1 MYRSLKSFYFSQ
13 RKNYSLSEDFI
24 IDEFIFC
31 DDKIDFKLL
40 TDSNDIGIDELI
52 ILDKELHE
60 IFNGR
65 EVNFSVQNIIDSN
78 YPKRYFYY
86 IKYDEFINE
95 VQKLLKNHGFS
106 LTNNDR
112 INFLEDYIEIYISN
126 SICRFKLLSNS
137 FLNDIKEFISQKF
150 NDEVE
155 VLMLNSLLTKDE
167 KSIEKL
173 ESKLEDKRKEIIKV
187 NEVKVDK
194 VKVIKDNTKDA
205 DIFKIGKKI
214 SDKEP
219 LLNISELDQNS
230 GYCKIQGRVYELEIR
245 DLKNGKKL
253 ALFDLEDETSA
264 MSCKCF
270 LDDKKFS
277 VFNEHINSK
286 SIENGINITVTGR
299 VEYDQYSKCIAMMI
313 DGIEKAS
320 KIVYSDNSTEKRVE
334 LHLNSQMSGLDGCV
348 NLELLKARLQDMG
361 HTAIGV
367 TDIGVVQAYPQIM
380 DLFGNGEIKPLYGIE
395 LNLLEDNPR
404 ILYNY
409 KEGTKFNKFVVFDI
423 ETTGL
428 SHLKNNITEIGAVLI
443 EDGKLIRRFN
453 ELINPEQEI
462 SDEIIELTGITNEM
476 VADKPL
482 ISEILPKFI
491 EFAEDAV
498 FVAHNAEFDISFIR
512 TNCKRLNIEFNPTF
526 IDTMGFARAVLP
538 HLKNHKLNTLSKEL
552 GVKLLNHHRADS
564 DAEACSGILLE
575 LIKIIEKD
583 GKVFDKNINSIET
596 SWPVSRNISFNSIIY
611 VKEMKA
617 LSGFYKMISEGLM
630 KYFRK
635 VTFDRIRKLGWRT
648 I

>member
-24 IDEFIFC
+24 IDEFIFG

-194 VKVIKDNTKDA
+194 VKVIKDNTKDN

-264 MSCKCF
+264 MSCKYF

-538 HLKNHKLNTLSKEL
+538 NLTHYLKNWELN
-552 GVKLLNHHRADS
+552 
-564 DAEACSGILLE
+564 
-575 LIKIIEKD
+575 
-583 GKVFDKNINSIET
+583 
-596 SWPVSRNISFNSIIY
+596 Y
-611 VKEMKA
+611 
-617 LSGFYKMISEGLM
+617 
-630 KYFRK
+630 
-635 VTFDRIRKLGWRT
+635 
-648 I
+648 

>member
-24 IDEFIFC
+24 IDEFIFG

-194 VKVIKDNTKDA
+194 VKVIKDNTKDN

-264 MSCKCF
+264 MSCKYF

-334 LHLNSQMSGLDGCV
+334 LH
-348 NLELLKARLQDMG
+348 R
-361 HTAIGV
+361 
-367 TDIGVVQAYPQIM
+367 
-380 DLFGNGEIKPLYGIE
+380 
-395 LNLLEDNPR
+395 
-404 ILYNY
+404 
-409 KEGTKFNKFVVFDI
+409 
-423 ETTGL
+423 
-428 SHLKNNITEIGAVLI
+428 
-443 EDGKLIRRFN
+443 
-453 ELINPEQEI
+453 
-462 SDEIIELTGITNEM
+462 
-476 VADKPL
+476 
-482 ISEILPKFI
+482 
-491 EFAEDAV
+491 
-498 FVAHNAEFDISFIR
+498 
-512 TNCKRLNIEFNPTF
+512 
-526 IDTMGFARAVLP
+526 
-538 HLKNHKLNTLSKEL
+538 
-552 GVKLLNHHRADS
+552 
-564 DAEACSGILLE
+564 
-575 LIKIIEKD
+575 
-583 GKVFDKNINSIET
+583 
-596 SWPVSRNISFNSIIY
+596 
-611 VKEMKA
+611 
-617 LSGFYKMISEGLM
+617 
-630 KYFRK
+630 
-635 VTFDRIRKLGWRT
+635 
-648 I
+648 